1 MLRKKQLQRKGGNR
15 QKYVFLYFFPERHG
29 FGLQCGTLPWKVRTF
44 RICWLLSSC
53 CNLRGGDDRSGIERK
68 SSFWPP
74 EKDPLRLFFS
84 NSLFLLLSKAI
95 FLTFSLFRWRNP
107 PPLPDRSKKKRD
119 TYPPQPPFPSQGA
132 PVPEEQDPP
141 KSLHLL
147 LDHRPLLDHRAGAT
161 GKKKGKEIRSLP
173 EISVSLFSFVSL
185 LFPSFPPVCALSS
198 PPR

>member
-1 MLRKKQLQRKGGNR
+1 MLRKKQRKGGNR
-15 QKYVFLYFFPERHG
+15 QKSYFYIFFPNVMVLAFSRNVAMEG
-29 FGLQCGTLPWKVRTF
+29 TYFSYLLLASVQLLQF
-44 RICWLLSSC
+44 E
-53 CNLRGGDDRSGIERK
+53 GGNDRSGIERK

-74 EKDPLRLFFS
+74 EKDPLRLFFP